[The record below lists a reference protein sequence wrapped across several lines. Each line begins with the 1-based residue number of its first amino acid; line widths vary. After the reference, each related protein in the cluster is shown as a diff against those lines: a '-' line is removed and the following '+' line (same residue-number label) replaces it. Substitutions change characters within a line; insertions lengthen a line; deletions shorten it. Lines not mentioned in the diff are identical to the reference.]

1 MFYLCGRLGNITLYS
16 LSVMTRRILSYTTVC
31 TDLRKKNEKQLCNF
45 QVEEEESL
53 LLVSLKFKCK
63 DNIEE

>member
-1 MFYLCGRLGNITLYS
+1 MFYLCARLGNITLYS

-53 LLVSLKFKCK
+53 LLVPLKIKCK